1 MDKLTVYII
10 EDDPMVLEVN
20 KGFLQRLDG
29 FKLVGEAAE
38 GKPAIEDIHKLQ
50 PDLILLDMYLPDL
63 SGLELL
69 RELRLENISS
79 DVIMIT
85 AARDAVTIRE
95 ALRFGAV
102 DYLVKPFRFER
113 FQEALQK
120 FSKNYWKFN
129 TIDKLKQEDIDLWI
143 GSAEKISA
151 LPKGLNEF
159 TLEQI
164 FVGLKNEEHPLTA
177 EQLAQKVGMA
187 RVTVRKYLD
196 YLSVN
201 GKVHIELQYGNIG
214 RPTRYYSIKY

>member
-50 PDLILLDMYLPDL
+50 PDLILLDMYLPDM

-196 YLSVN
+196 FLSVN
-201 GKVHIELQYGNIG
+201 GEVHIELQYGNIG
-214 RPTRYYSIKY
+214 RPTRYYSIK

>member
-50 PDLILLDMYLPDL
+50 PDLILLDMYLPDM

-196 YLSVN
+196 FLSVN
-201 GKVHIELQYGNIG
+201 GKVRIELQYGNIG
-214 RPTRYYSIKY
+214 RPTRYYSIK